1 MTSTKVTALTAANTI
16 AANDIVY
23 IVADPGGSPA
33 SKKITVSNFY
43 ANFVVQARFANTLTA
58 NTLVFGKR
66 TTPTSNSDT
75 AANGSMWF
83 DTNYIYCATA
93 NNTIKRV
100 LLSTFT

>member
-1 MTSTKVTALTAANTI
+1 MTATKATALTAATTM

-23 IVADPGGSPA
+23 IVADPGGSPT

-43 ANFVVQARFANTLTA
+43 ANVVVQARFANTLTA

-66 TTPTSNSDT
+66 STPSTSSDT

-100 LLSTFT
+100 ALSAF